1 MEAPSFIGISF
12 GRSVMTRSSPTC
24 WNLALVGTAVW
35 LLSLT
40 AEAQQPAPGAA
51 PAPLPSPTI
60 SSVLQDRPK
69 SEEAQKLAPVT
80 PPPIATAADQIPIA
94 KLKAPDGFKLEVY
107 ASGMVNAR
115 SLARGDKGTIFVST
129 RLPDKIYAITEKNG
143 KREVKPLF
151 SGLFRPNGLAFRN
164 GTLYIAEL
172 NKISKVENIEDNLDN
187 PPKPVVIYDDLP
199 SDEPHGWKYLTIGP
213 DNKLYFQV
221 GAPCNIC
228 MPSERHAQIR
238 RINLDGSGAEVIAR
252 GIRQVVGMDF
262 NPTSKQLYFSEN
274 QRDWL
279 SEELP
284 NDKLNRLVNP
294 GNEDFG
300 FPRCHQGNVPDPEF
314 GWGRG
319 CEGVSAPLALLGPHS
334 APLGV
339 RFYTGSMF
347 PTEYRNA
354 LFVARH
360 GSWNKT
366 KKIGGDIVVAT
377 LNPDGTVKSWTP
389 FITGFLEDNK
399 YIGRPVDMLQ
409 MPDGSL
415 LISDDWNGAVYRVSY
430 SKTPESSH

>member
-1 MEAPSFIGISF
+1 
-12 GRSVMTRSSPTC
+12 MTLSSPIC
-24 WNLALVGTAVW
+24 WNFARVGAVAC
-35 LLSLT
+35 LLSSPLT
-40 AEAQQPAPGAA
+40 VAAQQSAPGAT
-51 PAPLPSPTI
+51 PAPLPSPTT

-69 SEEAQKLAPVT
+69 SEEAQKLAPVA

-94 KLKAPDGFKLEVY
+94 KLKAPNGFKLEVY
-107 ASGMVNAR
+107 ASVNAR

-129 RLPDKIYAITEKNG
+129 RLLDKIYAITEKNG
-143 KREVKPLF
+143 KREVKSLF
-151 SGLFRPNGLAFRN
+151 SGLFRPNGIAFRN

-172 NKISKVENIEDNLDN
+172 NKISKVEKIEDNLDN

-199 SDEPHGWKYLTIGP
+199 SDEPHGWKYLTVGP

-238 RINLDGSGAEVIAR
+238 RINLDGSGAEIIAR

-262 NPTSKQLYFSEN
+262 DPTSKQLYFSEN

-284 NDKLNRLVNP
+284 NDKLNRLVSP
-294 GNEDFG
+294 GKEDFG
-300 FPRCHQGNVPDPEF
+300 FPRCHQGNIPDPEF

-319 CEGVSAPLALLGPHS
+319 CEGVSTPLALLGPHS

-347 PTEYRNA
+347 PPEYRNA
-354 LFVARH
+354 LFIARH

-366 KKIGGDIVVAT
+366 KKIGGDIVVAM
-377 LNPDGTVKSWTP
+377 LNSDGTVKLWTP
-389 FITGFLEDNK
+389 FITGFLQDNS

-409 MPDGSL
+409 LPDGSL
-415 LISDDWNGAVYRVSY
+415 LISDDWNGAVYRLSY
-430 SKTPESSH
+430 SDTHNPSR

>member
-1 MEAPSFIGISF
+1 
-12 GRSVMTRSSPTC
+12 MTISSPIC
-24 WNLALVGTAVW
+24 WNFARVGAVAC
-35 LLSLT
+35 LLSSPLT
-40 AEAQQPAPGAA
+40 VAAQQSAPGAT
-51 PAPLPSPTI
+51 PAPLPSPTT

-69 SEEAQKLAPVT
+69 SEEAQRLAPVA

-94 KLKAPDGFKLEVY
+94 KLKAPNGFKLEVY

-129 RLPDKIYAITEKNG
+129 RLLDKIYAITEKNG

-151 SGLFRPNGLAFRN
+151 SGLFRPNGVAFRN

-172 NKISKVENIEDNLDN
+172 NKISKVEKIEDNLDN

-199 SDEPHGWKYLTIGP
+199 SDEPHGWKYLTVGP

-238 RINLDGSGAEVIAR
+238 RINLDGSGAEIIAR

-262 NPTSKQLYFSEN
+262 DPTSKQLYFSEN

-294 GNEDFG
+294 GEGG
-300 FPRCHQGNVPDPEF
+300 FRL
-314 GWGRG
+314 
-319 CEGVSAPLALLGPHS
+319 SPLPSGQHSRSRVWLG
-334 APLGV
+334 
-339 RFYTGSMF
+339 
-347 PTEYRNA
+347 
-354 LFVARH
+354 AR
-360 GSWNKT
+360 
-366 KKIGGDIVVAT
+366 
-377 LNPDGTVKSWTP
+377 L
-389 FITGFLEDNK
+389 
-399 YIGRPVDMLQ
+399 
-409 MPDGSL
+409 
-415 LISDDWNGAVYRVSY
+415 
-430 SKTPESSH
+430 

>member
-1 MEAPSFIGISF
+1 
-12 GRSVMTRSSPTC
+12 MTLSSPTC
-24 WNLALVGTAVW
+24 WNFVLAGAVAC
-35 LLSLT
+35 LLSIPLT
-40 AEAQQPAPGAA
+40 VAAQQSVPGAT
-51 PAPLPSPTI
+51 PAPLPSPTT
-60 SSVLQDRPK
+60 SSALQDRPK
-69 SEEAQKLAPVT
+69 SEEAQKLAPVV
-80 PPPIATAADQIPIA
+80 PPPIAKAADQIPIA
-94 KLKAPDGFKLEVY
+94 TLKVPDGFKLEIY

-129 RLPDKIYAITEKNG
+129 RLLDKIYAITEKNG

-151 SGLFRPNGLAFRN
+151 SGLLRPNGLAFRN
-164 GTLYIAEL
+164 GTLYIAEI
-172 NKISKVENIEDNLDN
+172 NKISKVENIEANLDN

-199 SDEPHGWKYLTIGP
+199 SDEAHGWKYLTIGP

-252 GIRQVVGMDF
+252 GIRQIVGMDF
-262 NPTSKQLYFSEN
+262 DPTSKQLYFSEN

-284 NDKLNRLVNP
+284 NDKLNRLASP
-294 GNEDFG
+294 GKEDFG
-300 FPRCHQGNVPDPEF
+300 FPRCHQGDVPDPEF

-319 CEGVSAPLALLGPHS
+319 CEGVSKPLALLGPHS

-347 PTEYRNA
+347 PTEYSHA
-354 LFVARH
+354 LFIARH

-366 KKIGGDIVVAT
+366 KKIGGDIVVAM

-389 FITGFLEDNK
+389 FITGFLQDNN

-415 LISDDWNGAVYRVSY
+415 LISDDWNGAVYRLSY
-430 SKTPESSH
+430 SKSH

>member
-1 MEAPSFIGISF
+1 
-12 GRSVMTRSSPTC
+12 
-24 WNLALVGTAVW
+24 
-35 LLSLT
+35 
-40 AEAQQPAPGAA
+40 
-51 PAPLPSPTI
+51 
-60 SSVLQDRPK
+60 VLQDRPK
-69 SEEAQKLAPVT
+69 SEEAQKLAPVA

-94 KLKAPDGFKLEVY
+94 KLKAPNGFKLEVY

-129 RLPDKIYAITEKNG
+129 RLLDKIYAITEKNG

-151 SGLFRPNGLAFRN
+151 SGLFRPNGVAFRN

-172 NKISKVENIEDNLDN
+172 NKISKVEKIEDNLDN

-199 SDEPHGWKYLTIGP
+199 SDEPHGWKYLTVGP

-238 RINLDGSGAEVIAR
+238 RINLDGSGAEIIAR

-262 NPTSKQLYFSEN
+262 DPTSKQLYFSEN

-294 GNEDFG
+294 GKEDFG
-300 FPRCHQGNVPDPEF
+300 FPRCHQGNIPDPEF

-319 CEGVSAPLALLGPHS
+319 CEGVSMPLALLGPHS

-347 PTEYRNA
+347 PPEYRNA
-354 LFVARH
+354 LFIARH

-366 KKIGGDIVVAT
+366 KKIGGDIVVAM
-377 LNPDGTVKSWTP
+377 LNSDGTVKLWTP
-389 FITGFLEDNK
+389 FITGFLQDNS

-409 MPDGSL
+409 LPDGSL
-415 LISDDWNGAVYRVSY
+415 LISDDWNGAVYRLSY
-430 SKTPESSH
+430 SDTHTPSR

>member
-1 MEAPSFIGISF
+1 
-12 GRSVMTRSSPTC
+12 MTLSSPIC
-24 WNLALVGTAVW
+24 WNFARVGAVAC
-35 LLSLT
+35 LLSSPLT
-40 AEAQQPAPGAA
+40 VAAQQSAPGAT
-51 PAPLPSPTI
+51 PAPLPSPTT

-69 SEEAQKLAPVT
+69 SEEAQKLAPVA

-94 KLKAPDGFKLEVY
+94 KLKAPNGFKLEVY
-107 ASGMVNAR
+107 ASVNAR

-129 RLPDKIYAITEKNG
+129 RLLDKIYAITEKNG
-143 KREVKPLF
+143 KREVKSLF
-151 SGLFRPNGLAFRN
+151 SGLFRPNGIAFRN

-172 NKISKVENIEDNLDN
+172 NKISKVEKIEDNLDN

-199 SDEPHGWKYLTIGP
+199 SDEPHGWKYLTVGP

-238 RINLDGSGAEVIAR
+238 RINLDGSGAEIIAR

-262 NPTSKQLYFSEN
+262 DPTSKQLYFSEN

-284 NDKLNRLVNP
+284 NDKLNRLVSP
-294 GNEDFG
+294 GKEDFG
-300 FPRCHQGNVPDPEF
+300 FPRCHQGNIPDPEF

-319 CEGVSAPLALLGPHS
+319 CEGVSTPLALLGPHS

-347 PTEYRNA
+347 PPEYRNA
-354 LFVARH
+354 LFIARH

-366 KKIGGDIVVAT
+366 KKIGGDIVVAM
-377 LNPDGTVKSWTP
+377 LNSDGTVKLWTP
-389 FITGFLEDNK
+389 FITGFLQDNS

-409 MPDGSL
+409 LPDGSL
-415 LISDDWNGAVYRVSY
+415 LISDDWNGAVYRLSY
-430 SKTPESSH
+430 SDTHTPSR

>member
-1 MEAPSFIGISF
+1 
-12 GRSVMTRSSPTC
+12 MTLSSPTC
-24 WNLALVGTAVW
+24 WNVALVGAVACF
-35 LLSLT
+35 LSIPLT
-40 AEAQQPAPGAA
+40 AEAQQPAPGA
-51 PAPLPSPTI
+51 PSAPLPSPTI
-60 SSVLQDRPK
+60 SSVLKDRPQ

-80 PPPIATAADQIPIA
+80 PPPIATPADQIPVA

-129 RLPDKIYAITEKNG
+129 RLLDKIYAITEKNG

-151 SGLFRPNGLAFRN
+151 SGLFRPNGLAFRD

-172 NKISKVENIEDNLDN
+172 NKISKVEKIEDNLDN

-199 SDEPHGWKYLTIGP
+199 NDEPHGWKYLTIGP

-262 NPTSKQLYFSEN
+262 DPTSKQLYFSEN

-319 CEGVSAPLALLGPHS
+319 CEGVSKPLALLGPHS

-347 PTEYRNA
+347 PYRNA
-354 LFVARH
+354 LFIARH

-366 KKIGGDIVVAT
+366 KKIGGDIVVAM

-389 FITGFLEDNK
+389 FVTGFLQDNN

-415 LISDDWNGAVYRVSY
+415 LISDDWNGAVYRLSY
-430 SKTPESSH
+430 STPRESWR

>member
-1 MEAPSFIGISF
+1 
-12 GRSVMTRSSPTC
+12 MTLSSPIC
-24 WNLALVGTAVW
+24 WNFARVGAVAC
-35 LLSLT
+35 LLSSPLT
-40 AEAQQPAPGAA
+40 VAAQQSAPGAT
-51 PAPLPSPTI
+51 PAPLPSPTT

-69 SEEAQKLAPVT
+69 SEEAQRLAPVA

-94 KLKAPDGFKLEVY
+94 KLKAPNGFKLEVY

-129 RLPDKIYAITEKNG
+129 RLLDKIYAITEKNG
-143 KREVKPLF
+143 KREVKSLF
-151 SGLFRPNGLAFRN
+151 SGLLRPNGVAFRN

-172 NKISKVENIEDNLDN
+172 NKISKVEKIEDNLDN

-199 SDEPHGWKYLTIGP
+199 SDEAHGWKYLTIGP

-252 GIRQVVGMDF
+252 GIRQIVGMDF
-262 NPTSKQLYFSEN
+262 DPTSKQLYFSEN

-284 NDKLNRLVNP
+284 NDKLNRLVSP
-294 GNEDFG
+294 GKEDFG
-300 FPRCHQGNVPDPEF
+300 FPRCHQGDVPDPEF

-319 CEGVSAPLALLGPHS
+319 CEGVSRPLALLGPHS

-347 PTEYRNA
+347 PTEYSHA
-354 LFVARH
+354 LFIARH

-366 KKIGGDIVVAT
+366 KKIGGDIVVAM
-377 LNPDGTVKSWTP
+377 LSPDGTIKSWTP
-389 FITGFLEDNK
+389 FITGFLQDNN

-409 MPDGSL
+409 IPDGSL
-415 LISDDWNGAVYRVSY
+415 LISDDWNGAVYRLSY
-430 SKTPESSH
+430 SRPQ

>member
-1 MEAPSFIGISF
+1 
-12 GRSVMTRSSPTC
+12 MTLSSPIC
-24 WNLALVGTAVW
+24 WNFARVGAVAC
-35 LLSLT
+35 LLSSPLT
-40 AEAQQPAPGAA
+40 VAAQQSAPGAT
-51 PAPLPSPTI
+51 PAPLPSPTT

-69 SEEAQKLAPVT
+69 SEEAQKLAPVA

-94 KLKAPDGFKLEVY
+94 KLKAPNGFKLEVY

-129 RLPDKIYAITEKNG
+129 RLLDKIYAITEKNG

-151 SGLFRPNGLAFRN
+151 SGLFRPNGVAFRN

-172 NKISKVENIEDNLDN
+172 NKISKVEKIEDNLDN

-199 SDEPHGWKYLTIGP
+199 SDEPHGWKYLTVGP

-238 RINLDGSGAEVIAR
+238 RINLDGSGAEIIAR

-262 NPTSKQLYFSEN
+262 DPTSKQLYFSEN

-294 GNEDFG
+294 GKEDFG
-300 FPRCHQGNVPDPEF
+300 FPRCHQGNIPDPEF

-319 CEGVSAPLALLGPHS
+319 CEGVSTPLALLGPHS

-347 PTEYRNA
+347 PPEYRNA
-354 LFVARH
+354 LFIARH

-366 KKIGGDIVVAT
+366 KKIGGDIVVAM
-377 LNPDGTVKSWTP
+377 LNSDGTVKLWTP
-389 FITGFLEDNK
+389 FITGFLRDNS

-409 MPDGSL
+409 LPDGSL
-415 LISDDWNGAVYRVSY
+415 LISDDWNGAVYRLNY
-430 SKTPESSH
+430 SDTHTPSR

>member
-1 MEAPSFIGISF
+1 
-12 GRSVMTRSSPTC
+12 
-24 WNLALVGTAVW
+24 
-35 LLSLT
+35 
-40 AEAQQPAPGAA
+40 
-51 PAPLPSPTI
+51 
-60 SSVLQDRPK
+60 LQDRPK
-69 SEEAQKLAPVT
+69 SEEAQKLAPVA

-94 KLKAPDGFKLEVY
+94 KLKAPSGFKLEVY

-129 RLPDKIYAITEKNG
+129 RLLDKIYAITEKNG

-151 SGLFRPNGLAFRN
+151 SGLLRPNGVAFRN

-172 NKISKVENIEDNLDN
+172 NKISKVEKIEDNLDN

-199 SDEPHGWKYLTIGP
+199 SDEPHGWKYLTVGP

-262 NPTSKQLYFSEN
+262 DPTSKQLYFSEN

-284 NDKLNRLVNP
+284 NDKLNRLVSP
-294 GNEDFG
+294 GKEDFG
-300 FPRCHQGNVPDPEF
+300 FPRCHQGDVPDPEF

-319 CEGVSAPLALLGPHS
+319 CEGVSKPLALLGPHS

-347 PTEYRNA
+347 PAEYRNA
-354 LFVARH
+354 LFIARH

-366 KKIGGDIVVAT
+366 KKIGGDIVVAM
-377 LNPDGTVKSWTP
+377 LNSDGTVKLWRP
-389 FITGFLEDNK
+389 FITGFLQDNS

-415 LISDDWNGAVYRVSY
+415 LISDDWNGAVYRLSY
-430 SKTPESSH
+430 SNTHNPSR

>member
-1 MEAPSFIGISF
+1 
-12 GRSVMTRSSPTC
+12 MTLSSPTC
-24 WNLALVGTAVW
+24 WNFVLASAVAC
-35 LLSLT
+35 LLSIPLT
-40 AEAQQPAPGAA
+40 VAAQQSAPGAT
-51 PAPLPSPTI
+51 PAPLPSPTT
-60 SSVLQDRPK
+60 SSALQDRPK
-69 SEEAQKLAPVT
+69 SEEAQKLAPVV
-80 PPPIATAADQIPIA
+80 PPPIAKAADQIPIA
-94 KLKAPDGFKLEVY
+94 RLKVPDGFKLEIY

-129 RLPDKIYAITEKNG
+129 RLLDKIYAITEKNG

-151 SGLFRPNGLAFRN
+151 SGLLRPNGLAFRN
-164 GTLYIAEL
+164 GTLYIAEI
-172 NKISKVENIEDNLDN
+172 NKISKVEKIEDNLDN

-199 SDEPHGWKYLTIGP
+199 SDEAHGWKYLTIGP

-252 GIRQVVGMDF
+252 GIRQIVGMDF
-262 NPTSKQLYFSEN
+262 DPTSKQLYFSEN

-284 NDKLNRLVNP
+284 NDKLNRLVSP
-294 GNEDFG
+294 GKEDFG
-300 FPRCHQGNVPDPEF
+300 FPRCHQGDVPDPEF

-319 CEGVSAPLALLGPHS
+319 CEGVSRPLALLGPHS

-347 PTEYRNA
+347 PTEYSHA
-354 LFVARH
+354 LFIARH

-366 KKIGGDIVVAT
+366 KKIGGDIVVAM

-389 FITGFLEDNK
+389 FITGFLQDNN

-409 MPDGSL
+409 IPDGSL
-415 LISDDWNGAVYRVSY
+415 LISDDWNGAVYRLSY
-430 SKTPESSH
+430 SKPQ